1 VQERADQLADGF
13 GLILGDLN
21 AYRMEDPVQQLLMD
35 GFHDLTAV
43 PGPGFT
49 FSYVFRGEA
58 GSLDHALS
66 TRDLVSRVAGAG
78 IPNVNSIHPRRMALE
93 PDWLGA
99 SDHDPVV
106 VDLRLIQASTS
117 D

>member
-1 VQERADQLADGF
+1 MQERSETLAGGL

-43 PGPGFT
+43 PGTGFQ
-49 FSYVFRGEA
+49 FSFVYRGEA
-58 GSLDHALS
+58 GTLDHALA
-66 TRDLVSRVAGAG
+66 TRDLVGHVAGAG
-78 IPNVNSIHPRRMALE
+78 IPNINSGFPRTMKLE
-93 PDWLGA
+93 PNWLGA
-99 SDHDPVV
+99 SDHDPVLI
-106 VDLRLIQASTS
+106 DLRAIQPSTS